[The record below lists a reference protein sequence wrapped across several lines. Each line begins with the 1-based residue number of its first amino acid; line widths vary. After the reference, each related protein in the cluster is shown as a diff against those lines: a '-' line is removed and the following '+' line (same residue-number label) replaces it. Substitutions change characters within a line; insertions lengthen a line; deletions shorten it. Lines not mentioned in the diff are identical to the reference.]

1 MSAKAEKF
9 APITRY
15 DASIQK
21 WSKLYVPS
29 IDWRLMKAQFIQES
43 ELNPQARSPA
53 GARGLAQIMP
63 RTWAEIQ
70 RELKTK
76 GSATDADLCIRF
88 GCYYMNKM
96 LNGWNAEG
104 RTTEDRVKLAQAS
117 YNAGYGNILKAQKVA
132 HGAMDYASI
141 SGKLRAVT
149 GHHSRE
155 TLAYVSNIQAIYAW
169 MLAH

>member
-1 MSAKAEKF
+1 MNAKAEKY

-21 WSKLYVPS
+21 WSKLYLPTV
-29 IDWRLMKAQFIQES
+29 DWRVMKAQFIQES
-43 ELNPQARSPA
+43 ELNPRARNPS
-53 GARGLAQIMP
+53 GAQGLAQIMP

-70 RELKTK
+70 RELRTK
-76 GSATDADLCIRF
+76 GSASDSDLCARF

-96 LNGWNAEG
+96 LCGWSEDG
-104 RTTEDRVKLAQAS
+104 RTAEDRIKLAQAS

-149 GHHSRE
+149 GRHSRE
-155 TLAYVSNIQAIYAW
+155 TLGYVESIWSIYAW